1 MTRAFLLAATAVMLA
16 LLGGCA
22 GSPASKF
29 YTLSPSQ
36 PPTQVASARPLSIA
50 VDSVSVPDLVDRPQ
64 FVLKIDANEVRIDEF
79 ARWAEPLKSQI
90 PRVLAAD
97 LAQSIPGAL
106 VSSYPQRADPAA
118 YRVSVDVQT
127 FDSAPGDAVTVEALW
142 SVRAPKQGA
151 TVSGRTVVHE
161 PASGP
166 GYDALVDA
174 HSRALATVSRDIAA
188 ALHSTL

>member
-1 MTRAFLLAATAVMLA
+1 MTRASLLVATMVGLA

-22 GSPASKF
+22 ASPTSKF

-36 PPTQVASARPLSIA
+36 PPTQVAAARPLSITIDA
-50 VDSVSVPDLVDRPQ
+50 VTVPDLVDRPQ

-79 ARWAEPLKSQI
+79 SRWAEPLKSQI

-106 VSSYPQRADPAA
+106 VSSYPQRAEQGA

-127 FDSAPGDAVTVEALW
+127 FDSMPGDAVTVAVLW
-142 SVRAPKQGA
+142 SVRAPGQGA
-151 TVSGRTVVHE
+151 SVKGRTVVHE

-188 ALHSTL
+188 AVRPTP